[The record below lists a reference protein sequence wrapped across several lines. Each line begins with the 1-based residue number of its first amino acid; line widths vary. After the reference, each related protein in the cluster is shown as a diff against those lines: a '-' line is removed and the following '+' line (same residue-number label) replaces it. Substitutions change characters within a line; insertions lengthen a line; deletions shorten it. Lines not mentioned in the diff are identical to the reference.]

1 MAAVDPTDGKA
12 LIAALELLNKQA
24 EEKENERY
32 RASLQRVVDAI
43 GRKLGCGEG
52 DIGAVE
58 RAPSIAG
65 DSHGLHGYYFV
76 ARWRLPS
83 GHVLGYGRPSDS
95 QREFGRYSNSPSDKF
110 ALMPPGTDLNGRV
123 YFDTDCL
130 IDAKNTGDQIPQEEL
145 QRAYRLQQ
153 LIPPQHLNAL
163 LVIQEE
169 QCIRGS
175 TFETANVAADADKAV
190 EAIWPYK
197 PRYTAPVKAKVQE
210 VYYIETE

>member
-1 MAAVDPTDGKA
+1 MAAVDPTDRKA
-12 LIAALELLNKQA
+12 LIAALELVNKQA

-52 DIGAVE
+52 DIGAIE
-58 RAPSIAG
+58 KAPSNTVN
-65 DSHGLHGYYFV
+65 SHGLFGGPFV

-83 GHVLGYGRPSDS
+83 GHVLGYGNPHYLVEQMD
-95 QREFGRYSNSPSDKF
+95 QF
-110 ALMPPGTDLNGRV
+110 ALMPPGTPLNGSGG
-123 YFDTDCL
+123 FDPACL
-130 IDAKNTGDQIPQEEL
+130 IDARNTGYQIPQEEL

-175 TFETANVAADADKAV
+175 TDETATGAADADKTV
-190 EAIWPYK
+190 QAIWTYK

>member
-32 RASLQRVVDAI
+32 RFSLQRVVDAI

-58 RAPSIAG
+58 RAPSIVG
-65 DSHGLHGYYFV
+65 DSYGLRGVYFV

-83 GHVLGYGRPSDS
+83 GHVLGYGRPSDG
-95 QREFGRYSNSPSDKF
+95 QHEFGRNAPSDKF

-163 LVIQEE
+163 LMIQEA
-169 QCIRGS
+169 QWIRGS
-175 TFETANVAADADKAV
+175 SVNTVTVPGKTDEYV
-190 EAIWPYK
+190 EAIWTYK